1 METNTIILSI
11 QLFLMVV
18 GFGCHIL
25 AIIIATKSEQYAMA
39 CTIGIITPFLL
50 YLLEQ
55 YKK

>member
-1 METNTIILSI
+1 MKKNTMILCI

-18 GFGCHIL
+18 GFGCPIL

-50 YLLEQ
+50 YLFEQ
-55 YKK
+55 FKK

>member
-1 METNTIILSI
+1 MKKNTMILCI

-18 GFGCHIL
+18 GFGCPIL